1 MLILS
6 KLSLLE
12 ILKGWTQSDGVPIF
26 FQVLFV
32 ILNCQVVNYSFTGQ
46 KSRFFWEDEGLLRPD
61 SDKQGFLEAVNWIS
75 RVMCSKWTLSSF
87 LFIYR
92 PQILH
97 VHFFFYKI
105 CVCIIDTFPTE
116 QSVILYIIICDLS
129 LKRYWHLP
137 ALKLFSVSDHF
148 PAEYFI

>member
-6 KLSLLE
+6 KLSLGMDS
-12 ILKGWTQSDGVPIF
+12 IRWCIHFFPSIICHTQLSSCELF
-26 FQVLFV
+26 FYRTEVSV
-32 ILNCQVVNYSFTGQ
+32 
-46 KSRFFWEDEGLLRPD
+46 LLRRRR
-61 SDKQGFLEAVNWIS
+61 SSEARFGQTGFSWSCKLNIACYVFKVNFIIIPVYIS
-75 RVMCSKWTLSSF
+75 TTNTACTL
-87 LFIYR
+87 
-92 PQILH
+92 
-97 VHFFFYKI
+97 FFYKI
-105 CVCIIDTFPTE
+105 CVGIIDTFPTE